1 MDEATYWQLSYNRVV
16 RSVRNLLIQLTT
28 RPSLLAPPSSNHDR
42 NSRIQLEFG
51 PRRNQSRNLRRR
63 NLSPQNSS
71 CDGNSSNVID
81 GERNIHAA
89 SVYFSINCGNNT
101 NAVVFANEN
110 DHARNWETVHQLTA
124 LFNNLV
130 SDFYEEAGLW
140 MQQEVMLASCT
151 RLRVARHAVQLLSLR
166 CHQPMEDMLAAL
178 LRAFITDR
186 QKQHEPLMVV
196 AMGAIFMLEQGGTEQ
211 LTRLMRDLSSEISV
225 RLNVSQMLE
234 TFASSLDWVIID
246 SWQRVDN
253 TCCSTLERCRVHT

>member
-1 MDEATYWQLSYNRVV
+1 M
-16 RSVRNLLIQLTT
+16 
-28 RPSLLAPPSSNHDR
+28 
-42 NSRIQLEFG
+42 
-51 PRRNQSRNLRRR
+51 
-63 NLSPQNSS
+63 
-71 CDGNSSNVID
+71 
-81 GERNIHAA
+81 
-89 SVYFSINCGNNT
+89 
-101 NAVVFANEN
+101 
-110 DHARNWETVHQLTA
+110 RNWETVHQLTA

-140 MQQEVMLASCT
+140 MQREVMLASCT

-196 AMGAIFMLEQGGTEQ
+196 AMGAIFMLEQGRTEQ

-253 TCCSTLERCRVHT
+253 TCCSTLERCRVHTYSI